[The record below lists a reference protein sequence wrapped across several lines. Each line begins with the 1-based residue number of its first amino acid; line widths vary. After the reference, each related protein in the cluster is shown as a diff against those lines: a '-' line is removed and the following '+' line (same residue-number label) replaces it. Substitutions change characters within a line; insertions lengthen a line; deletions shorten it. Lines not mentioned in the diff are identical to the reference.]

1 MPFILLAV
9 KDAASCMLQSLI
21 KHRSLFFFSILSE
34 IPETSNFLEISSYNF
49 AHPCF
54 PF

>member
-9 KDAASCMLQSLI
+9 KDAASCNMLQYKASFTI
-21 KHRSLFFFSILSE
+21 FFSILSE